1 MTHTGRKLRY
11 FFLGVGSLG
20 LILLFQNMTH
30 VDYSQRELPKINE
43 QVRID
48 QAQELLGQ
56 KYKTSPAK
64 RIEGK
69 YNLQYH
75 IYGKVH
81 RSLPEKY
88 KAKADEITAAIIE
101 ESEKQGLDPV
111 FTLAVIHTE
120 SGFNPN
126 AKGKLGDSGLMQILP
141 ETGKW
146 IAEMND
152 IPWEGKKALFDPVY
166 NIKIGTAYF
175 AYLRSEFDAVPS
187 DYLRAYN
194 SGPTAVRKAQARKVA
209 AAKNNPS
216 RAMNGHILNKIYARK
231 VMKNYALLYKSFG
244 KTTQQKANS
253 RVAVSNN

>member
-1 MTHTGRKLRY
+1 MNTTGRKLKY
-11 FFLGVGSLG
+11 FFLGVGSLS

-30 VDYSQRELPKINE
+30 VDYSKRELPKINE

-56 KYKTSPAK
+56 KYKNSPAQ

-75 IYGKVH
+75 IYSKVH
-81 RSLPEKY
+81 RSLPDKY

-141 ETGKW
+141 DTAKW

-175 AYLRSEFDAVPS
+175 AYLRSEFDMPS

-194 SGPTAVRKAQARKVA
+194 AGPTAVRKAQNRKIVA
-209 AAKNNPS
+209 AKKNPS

-244 KTTQQKANS
+244 KPTTQKSNS
-253 RVAVSNN
+253 RVALSNN

>member
-1 MTHTGRKLRY
+1 MTLNGRKLQY
-11 FFLGVGSLG
+11 FFLGFGSLAM
-20 LILLFQNMTH
+20 IVLFENMSY
-30 VDYSQRELPKINE
+30 VDYSHRELPKVNE
-43 QVRID
+43 QARIH
-48 QAQELLGQ
+48 QAQELLGAK
-56 KYKTSPAK
+56 KYKNSVVQ
-64 RIEGK
+64 RVEGK

-75 IYGKVH
+75 IYSKVH
-81 RSLPEKY
+81 RSLPAKY
-88 KAKADEITAAIIE
+88 QSKADEITAAIIE

-111 FTLAVIHTE
+111 FTLAVIQTE

-146 IAEMND
+146 IAETSD

-175 AYLRSEFDAVPS
+175 AHLREEFDMPS

-194 SGPTAVRKAQARKVA
+194 AGPTAVRKAQARKVA
-209 AAKNNPS
+209 SKNPQAKP
-216 RAMNGHILNKIYARK
+216 MNGHILNKIYARK
-231 VMKNYALLYKSFG
+231 VMKNYALLYKSFNPPSAR
-244 KTTQQKANS
+244 KPAS

>member
-1 MTHTGRKLRY
+1 MDLFGRRLKYFYFGTGWLA
-11 FFLGVGSLG
+11 LV
-20 LILLFQNMTH
+20 LLFQNMTH

-43 QVRID
+43 QARIS

-56 KYKTSPAK
+56 KYKTSPVQ

-75 IYGKVH
+75 IYSKVH
-81 RSLPEKY
+81 SSLPQKY

-111 FTLAVIHTE
+111 FTLAVIQTE
-120 SGFNPN
+120 SAFNPN

-141 ETGKW
+141 ETAKW
-146 IAEMND
+146 IAETYD

-166 NIKIGTAYF
+166 NIKIGTTYF
-175 AYLRSEFDAVPS
+175 AHLRSEFDSVPR
-187 DYLRAYN
+187 DYVRAYN
-194 SGPTAVRKAQARKVA
+194 SGPTAIRKEQARKVA
-209 AAKNNPS
+209 ALKKNQGKQ
-216 RAMNGHILNKIYARK
+216 MNAHILNKIYARK

-244 KTTQQKANS
+244 KTMDPKTK

>member
-1 MTHTGRKLRY
+1 MKTTGRRLKY
-11 FFLGVGSLG
+11 FFFGAGWLSL
-20 LILLFQNMTH
+20 LLLFQNMTH
-30 VDYSQRELPKINE
+30 VDYSQRELPKVNE
-43 QVRID
+43 QTRLGPP
-48 QAQELLGQ
+48 QELLLRQ
-56 KYKTSPAK
+56 KNKSSPVQ

-75 IYGKVH
+75 IYSKI
-81 RSLPEKY
+81 RLSLPEKY

-111 FTLAVIHTE
+111 FTLAVIQTE
-120 SGFNPN
+120 SAFNPN

-141 ETGKW
+141 ETAKW
-146 IAEMND
+146 IAETYD

-175 AYLRSEFDAVPS
+175 AHLRSEFDDVPK
-187 DYLRAYN
+187 DYARAYN
-194 SGPTAVRKAQARKVA
+194 SGLTAISKEQVKKVA
-209 AAKNNPS
+209 DQKQTPHKAI
-216 RAMNGHILNKIYARK
+216 NGHILNRIYARK

-244 KTTQQKANS
+244 QTMGPKSK

>member
-1 MTHTGRKLRY
+1 M
-11 FFLGVGSLG
+11 
-20 LILLFQNMTH
+20 ILLFQNMTH
-30 VDYSQRELPKINE
+30 VNYPE

-48 QAQELLGQ
+48 PAQELRGQ
-56 KYKTSPAK
+56 KQKAEPAK
-64 RIEGK
+64 RINEK

-75 IYGKVH
+75 IYSKVH
-81 RSLPEKY
+81 SSLPEKY
-88 KAKADEITAAIIE
+88 KSKADEITAAIIE

-111 FTLAVIHTE
+111 FTLAVIQTE

-146 IAEMND
+146 IAETND

-175 AYLRSEFDAVPS
+175 ATLGS
-187 DYLRAYN
+187 DFATAPIEYLRAYN
-194 SGPTAVRKAQARKVA
+194 LAPTTVRNQPAAKVA
-209 AAKNNPS
+209 TTKKNPS

-244 KTTQQKANS
+244 KSVTQKPNS

>member
-1 MTHTGRKLRY
+1 
-11 FFLGVGSLG
+11 
-20 LILLFQNMTH
+20 MTH
-30 VDYSQRELPKINE
+30 VDYSQRELPKVNE
-43 QVRID
+43 ATRID

-56 KYKTSPAK
+56 KYKNSPAQ

-81 RSLPEKY
+81 RSLPDKY

-111 FTLAVIHTE
+111 FTLAVIQTE

-175 AYLRSEFDAVPS
+175 AYLRSEFDSVPS

-194 SGPTAVRKAQARKVA
+194 SGPTAVRKIQSRKLTAQK
-209 AAKNNPS
+209 NPS
-216 RAMNGHILNKIYARK
+216 KQMNGHILNKIYARK

-244 KTTQQKANS
+244 KPANQKSNS
-253 RVAVSNN
+253 RVAVSKN